1 MRGFLKK
8 NYLIVIIV
16 ILGLFFRIY
25 NLGEQTLH
33 TDEAELYLASQN
45 ILKSGVPKGFYRV
58 PFYENAYL
66 YESNSSMYE
75 FAPTNYYKSDLV
87 LKKGWLPYYLTAF
100 FSLFGKNEFLLRFP
114 FALIGVISLFFF
126 FKLTNLLFNKR
137 TAFIA
142 TFFYAISPSLLFY
155 ERMVRY
161 YSPMILFIILSTY
174 FYVKAFKEDKKKDY
188 FLGAVS
194 LTLLFYSNVLIFLSL
209 LIVLFIFWFTKKISI
224 SRNLIYSDILILILI
239 LPWILGTGFLWKIA
253 NEPGSITE
261 PILQSITAGINN
273 NGSLYFFFYLGLILL
288 LINIFFKK
296 KIHNKMFLWKNKSSN
311 YLVLVYL
318 LTFIIV
324 PYLLAPSSSF
334 EEKLFLSLIP
344 FSLMVIA
351 KLFDTIM
358 KISDNKVFKYVIIIL
373 IIIISLVHIESS
385 FGHKGHNI
393 ITLKEILVLEKN
405 ELYDDIEEI
414 IKTQTARN
422 PLILTTSEQ
431 FPLMFYTNYSAQI
444 IWPVRKEF
452 INNYDEELVIIETGF
467 VEGTCNFFYRYVN
480 PAVRCNNNKNYLGR
494 INECKA
500 FAMDETTNLYFC
512 KKRKKFIGGGLGLF
526 FSDFPENQPPD
537 FIWDLEP
544 FQVAVNVKNLG
555 ESNVDKL
562 KIIFTQ
568 DFGGRE
574 FDTEKSEFLF
584 NKKIAGRKK
593 VSGEVITSEE
603 FFDLGNVTFNHK
615 LPLKLRYINASV
627 KLCYPYTTMLR
638 INICNDSLNICN
650 YDVSGGPIQINSVS
664 YDELNFNFSIYNSA
678 EGSLGNFE
686 SCKEENI
693 TKEVEF
699 ESDFFKCERLK
710 YVFNCQAD
718 VPNIRK
724 DDSYLISIN
733 YDYQQEFKK
742 SLLLRSKER
751 NKYDYENFYKKE

>member
-1 MRGFLKK
+1 MRGFLRKH
-8 NYLIVIIV
+8 YLLIIILVIGV
-16 ILGLFFRIY
+16 FFRLY
-25 NLGEQTLH
+25 NLGTSNLH
-33 TDEAELYLASQN
+33 TDEAEVYLASQN
-45 ILKSGVPKGFYRV
+45 ILKSGVPKGFHRV

-66 YESNSSMYE
+66 FESNTSMYE

-126 FKLTNLLFNKR
+126 FQLTNILFNKR
-137 TAFIA
+137 TALIA
-142 TFFYAISPSLLFY
+142 LFFYAISPSLLFY

-161 YSPMILFIILSTY
+161 YSPMILFIILSIY
-174 FYVKAFKEDKKKDY
+174 FYVKAFKEDNWKNY
-188 FLGAVS
+188 LLGAFS
-194 LTLLFYSNVLIFLSL
+194 LVLLFYTNVLIFLSL
-209 LIVLFIFWFTKKISI
+209 VIVLFIFWFTKRIKIN
-224 SRNLIYSDILILILI
+224 RNLIYSDLIIIALI
-239 LPWILGTGFLWKIA
+239 LPWILFSGFLWNIA
-253 NEPGSITE
+253 KEPRQITA
-261 PILQSITAGINN
+261 PVFQSITAGINN
-273 NGSLYFFFYLGLILL
+273 NGSLYFFFYLGIILL
-288 LINIFFKK
+288 LINIIFKK
-296 KIHNKMFLWKNKSSN
+296 KIHNKTFLWKNNSSN
-311 YLVLVYL
+311 YLILIYL
-318 LTFIIV
+318 LALIII

-344 FSLMVIA
+344 FSLIIIA
-351 KLFDTIM
+351 KLFDSIF
-358 KISDNKVFKYVIIIL
+358 KVSENNIFKYVVIIL
-373 IIIISLVHIESS
+373 IVIISIVHIETAI
-385 FGHKGHNI
+385 GRKGHNI
-393 ITLKEILVLEKN
+393 ITLKEIINIDRN
-405 ELYDDIEEI
+405 ELYNDIEEV
-414 IKTQTARN
+414 IKEQTSGN

-431 FPLMFYTNYSAQI
+431 FPLMFYTDYSAQT
-444 IWPVRKEF
+444 IWPVREEF

-467 VEGTCNFFYRYVN
+467 VEGTCNLFYRYVN
-480 PAVRCNNNKNYLGR
+480 PAVRCNNNKNYLDR

-526 FSDFPENQPPD
+526 FPDFPENQPPD

-562 KIIFTQ
+562 KIIFIQ

-627 KLCYPYTTMLR
+627 KLCYPYITMLR

-650 YDVSGGPIQINSVS
+650 YDVSGGPMQINSVS

-678 EGSLGNFE
+678 EGFLGNFE
-686 SCKEENI
+686 NCQEDNM
-693 TKEVEF
+693 TKEIKV
-699 ESDFFKCERLK
+699 ESDFFKCEKLK
-710 YVFNCQAD
+710 DEFRCQAD
-718 VPNIRK
+718 VLKIRK
-724 DDSYLISIN
+724 DDYYLISIN

-742 SLLLRSKER
+742 GLLLRSKER